1 MEFGPILRAMTRNKT
16 GAILIALQ
24 IAFTMTIMINAIHI
38 IEERNDAMARPS
50 GLDEANLFYLSST
63 GFADDFNEQQQIE
76 EDLRQIRALSG
87 VVNAVQI
94 NAIPLS
100 GGGWSMGLSTEPGAD
115 ANATGVAVYFVDE
128 HGIDTFGVEQVA
140 GENFSVTDVGW
151 RERTDTEWPDKTIMT
166 VAMATELFP
175 DDPMGAVGKTVYI
188 NDTEPM
194 TVIGLVKTLQ
204 APWNGWSGVERS
216 MLVPQK
222 MLFGSAR
229 YLIRT
234 EPGARDTL
242 MPQVE
247 EMLAASNRG
256 RIIRSMQSLE
266 ETRERS
272 YRGDRSMTLM
282 LKIVVG
288 ILTAVTAL
296 GIVGLASFA
305 VNRRTRQIGT
315 RRALGASK
323 GDIMRYFLV
332 ENFMITTMGV
342 VLGAIMTVVFN
353 ILLVDSLSLPPLN
366 VWYIPAA
373 VLVMWAVGFLAVS
386 GPARRASN
394 VPPAVATRTA

>member
-50 GLDEANLFYLSST
+50 GLDEANLFFLSST

-115 ANATGVAVYFVDE
+115 ADGTGVAVYFVDE

-140 GENFSVTDVGW
+140 GENFSVTDVSW
-151 RERTDTEWPDKTIMT
+151 RQRTDTEWPDKTLLT

-194 TVIGLVKTLQ
+194 TVIGLIKTLQ

-256 RIIRSMQSLE
+256 RIIRSMRSLE

-353 ILLVDSLSLPPLN
+353 IMLVDSLSLPRLN